1 MREGGERTLSTART
15 DPFCRKRPLESVHF
29 GFSYDAESHQSSTFA
44 VIGSLPLNTHE
55 WTMSKPFFSKIAC
68 SASRAS
74 GSLGA
79 FVAALGVV
87 IVWASSGPFFRF
99 NDTWQL
105 VINTGTTIV
114 TFLMVFLIQHT
125 QNADTAAIHIKLDE
139 LIRVTSNA
147 NNELLNLEEMD
158 QERLEEIR
166 LRYEQLAKTAAHL
179 KAKKDLCMP
188 CAQEDVA
195 GV

>member
-1 MREGGERTLSTART
+1 
-15 DPFCRKRPLESVHF
+15 
-29 GFSYDAESHQSSTFA
+29 
-44 VIGSLPLNTHE
+44 
-55 WTMSKPFFSKIAC
+55 MSKPFFSKIAC

-125 QNADTAAIHIKLDE
+125 QSADTAAIHIKLDE

-147 NNELLNLEEMD
+147 NNELLNL
-158 QERLEEIR
+158 
-166 LRYEQLAKTAAHL
+166 
-179 KAKKDLCMP
+179 
-188 CAQEDVA
+188 
-195 GV
+195 

>member
-1 MREGGERTLSTART
+1 
-15 DPFCRKRPLESVHF
+15 
-29 GFSYDAESHQSSTFA
+29 
-44 VIGSLPLNTHE
+44 
-55 WTMSKPFFSKIAC
+55 MSKPFFSKIAC

-79 FVAALGVV
+79 FVVALGVV

-125 QNADTAAIHIKLDE
+125 QNADTAAIHVKLDE